1 MSLLLLLSSDT
12 EAEVIPE
19 IVEGAV
25 VHFKSDSKVY
35 SSGTTP
41 AAVDG
46 TIGVWGDNSVSG
58 RDAIQATGIKQPLL
72 KTVGSYNV
80 VRFDGS
86 DDCFRTASF
95 DLPQPNTIY
104 MVMKT
109 SGADSTRFYDGN
121 TVNAGFMNQ
130 AFGATRTR
138 SIYAGSVA
146 CTVEG
151 SSVPD
156 VICTVINGASS
167 LVESGF
173 RDKVT
178 GNPGAGHWS
187 DGLLLG
193 GAGGENAGFFA
204 TMDMYEYVVYPTAH
218 TFAEREQMRE
228 YFAYHWLQ
236 KPHLQFVGDSLT
248 VGTGAGAGEDY
259 PTQLLDLLAGGSAAY
274 TSNNIGVG
282 GRTAATWAPLFLSDV
297 GHYSTALGKVICP
310 YWAGTN
316 DIFAGASAATVYAN
330 LQTFWAGVRAQGI
343 KVIATTIIAR
353 GNFDAGMEVIRLA
366 LNVLIR
372 SDTSLYDGLC
382 DVALLSQFDSPAD
395 TANTTYYNADTV
407 HLVVGGYALVAAAMQ
422 PIVESVLN
430 QTYMSLSS

>member
-1 MSLLLLLSSDT
+1 MSFLLLLSSDSA
-12 EAEVIPE
+12 EAPPE
-19 IVEGAV
+19 IVSGAV
-25 VHFKSDSKVY
+25 LHLKSDNKVY

-46 TIGVWGDNSVSG
+46 TIGVWGDSSTNG
-58 RDAIQATGIKQPLL
+58 YDASQSTGSKKPLL
-72 KTVGSYNV
+72 KTVGPYNV

-86 DDCFRTASF
+86 DD
-95 DLPQPNTIY
+95 
-104 MVMKT
+104 VMR
-109 SGADSTRFYDGN
+109 SGAFALAQPFTVYAVAKISGDSTRLFDGN
-121 TVNAGFMNQ
+121 TVNE
-130 AFGATRTR
+130 AFLTQSEGATRTR
-138 SIYAGSVA
+138 SIYAGSGPV
-146 CTVEG
+146 CQSEG

-156 VICTVINGASS
+156 VLTIIFNGASS
-167 LVESGF
+167 LIESGF
-173 RDKVT
+173 RNKVT
-178 GNPGAGHWS
+178 GNPGAGSWAA
-187 DGLLLG
+187 GCLLG
-193 GAGGENAGFFA
+193 GAGDETGGFCAGA
-204 TMDMYEYVVYPTAH
+204 DLYEFVAYSGAH
-218 TFAEREQMRE
+218 TITQRNQMRD
-228 YFAYHWLQ
+228 YFAYRWEMD
-236 KPHLQFVGDSLT
+236 PHLQFVGDSLT

-259 PTQLLDLLAGGSAAY
+259 PTQLLDLLPGGSAAY

-282 GRTAATWAPLFLSDV
+282 GRTAATWAPLYLSDV
-297 GHYSTALGKVICP
+297 GHYSSVLKKVICL

-382 DVALLSQFDSPAD
+382 DVALLSQFDAPAD
-395 TANTTYYNADTV
+395 CANGAYYNTSDNV
-407 HLVVGGYALVAAAMQ
+407 HLVAGGYALVAAAMK

-430 QTYMSLSS
+430 QTYASLSS